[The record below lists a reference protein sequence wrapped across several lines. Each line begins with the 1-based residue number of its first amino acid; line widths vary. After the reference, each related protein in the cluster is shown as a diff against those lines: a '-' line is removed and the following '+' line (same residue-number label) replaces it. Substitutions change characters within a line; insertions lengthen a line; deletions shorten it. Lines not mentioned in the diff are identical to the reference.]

1 MSPLLAPA
9 PLALGMHS
17 SRAEIYFAMLRIY
30 YSQQWTL
37 CGQLAGPWVQELRS
51 CWEHARR
58 AGSSAVVDLSDVTF
72 VDENGETLLAEMRT
86 AGVEFVATG
95 VETKHL
101 LQNLKSRGERPLRR
115 LVGCLAGVTTPR
127 SSGTPGVRRS
137 RPLDAG
143 AKEKA

>member
-1 MSPLLAPA
+1 MRRRHWRSACFYLCT
-9 PLALGMHS
+9 G
-17 SRAEIYFAMLRIY
+17 IYPAMLRIY

-58 AGSSAVVDLSDVTF
+58 AAGSSAVVDLSDVTF
-72 VDENGETLLAEMRT
+72 VDEKGERLLAEMRS

-115 LVGCLAGVTTPR
+115 LIGSLTGVTTPC
-127 SSGTPGVRRS
+127 SSGTPRRL
-137 RPLDAG
+137 RPSGAG
-143 AKEKA
+143 AKKKA